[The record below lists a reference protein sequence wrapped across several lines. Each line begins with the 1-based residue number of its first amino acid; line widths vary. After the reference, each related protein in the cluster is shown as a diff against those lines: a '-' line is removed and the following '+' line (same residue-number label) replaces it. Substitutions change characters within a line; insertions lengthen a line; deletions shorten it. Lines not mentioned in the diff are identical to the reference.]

1 MSVTSKNMRS
11 TQHTHARS
19 PLLPRRLHTVAYGIT
34 LLLATLAIYAAIS
47 LLISNIHTGV
57 DDLRYGRPR
66 TIQLDSFVGHDEPA
80 GHPTHVIAMNLN
92 RQVVVVEL
100 PGGDPSKTRTIVG
113 PYLFGADADLT
124 PVLPSLRDVDGDGQ
138 PDLLLDIR
146 REQIVYLNKD
156 GAFRLPTPDE
166 QVKLNLGSGQ

>member
-1 MSVTSKNMRS
+1 MSVTSKNLRS
-11 TQHTHARS
+11 VQRAQARS
-19 PLLPRRLHTVAYGIT
+19 PLLPRRLHTATYGVT
-34 LLLATLAIYAAIS
+34 LLLAALAVYAAIS
-47 LLISNIHTGV
+47 LVVGKAHIVV
-57 DDLRYGRPR
+57 DDVRYGRPR
-66 TIQLDSFVGHDEPA
+66 TVQLDSFVGHDEPA

-100 PGGDPSKTRTIVG
+100 PGGDAGKARTIVG
-113 PYLFGADADLT
+113 PYLFGADEDLT
-124 PVLPSLRDVDGDGQ
+124 PVLPSLRDMDGDGQ

-166 QVKLNLGSGQ
+166 QVHLNPGSGQ

>member
-1 MSVTSKNMRS
+1 MAVTSKNLRS
-11 TQHTHARS
+11 AQRARARS
-19 PLLPRRLHTVAYGIT
+19 SLVSRRLHTAAYGIT
-34 LLLATLAIYAAIS
+34 LLLATLAVYAAIS
-47 LLISNIHTGV
+47 LLVSNIHTKV

-92 RQVVVVEL
+92 RQVIVVEL
-100 PGGDPSKTRTIVG
+100 PGGDASKTRTIVG

-124 PVLPSLRDVDGDGQ
+124 PVLPSLRDMDGDGQ

-146 REQIVYLNKD
+146 SEQIVYLNKD

-166 QVKLNLGSGQ
+166 QVQLSRGSGQ

>member
-1 MSVTSKNMRS
+1 MAVTSKNLRS
-11 TQHTHARS
+11 AQRVHARN
-19 PLLPRRLHTVAYGIT
+19 PLIPRRLHTAAYGVT
-34 LLLATLAIYAAIS
+34 LLLAALAVYAAIS
-47 LLISNIHTGV
+47 LLVSYVHIGI
-57 DDLRYGRPR
+57 DDLYYGRPR

-92 RQVVVVEL
+92 RQVIVVEL
-100 PGGDPSKTRTIVG
+100 PGGDAGKTRTIVG

-124 PVLPSLRDVDGDGQ
+124 PVLPSLRDVDGDGR

-146 REQIVYLNKD
+146 REQIIYLNKD

-166 QVKLNLGSGQ
+166 QVQLNLGSGQ